1 MLLDAGEIVRLVRW
15 PGQFPKGVPS
25 SLNPGEKRR
34 PFAAAGVVCSTKLPV
49 MSGERVLVAVAQAI
63 VIGITRVA
71 SRWIGEY
78 FIDED
83 RAARI
88 AEEID
93 RYRIAIPSVRIDR
106 QVYNSRAAQ
115 IRRHAH
121 VNFIQSGHISRSN

>member
-1 MLLDAGEIVRLVRW
+1 M
-15 PGQFPKGVPS
+15 
-25 SLNPGEKRR
+25 
-34 PFAAAGVVCSTKLPV
+34 
-49 MSGERVLVAVAQAI
+49 
-63 VIGITRVA
+63 IGITRVA

-121 VNFIQSGHISRSN
+121 VNFIQSGHISRSNHGFRRDDAPADRNICLHGIARAGRENS